1 MPFALSGMWPSPVVN
16 NLMLAYFYLNTF
28 FTLLIGNMFT
38 YAMIIYSRAA
48 TGSDAVTGLVYA
60 GNLVPPLVLGM
71 YAGTVIDR
79 FRRKL
84 VVMLA
89 QTTFL
94 WTGAAMVYLT
104 TQKAF
109 PVSDLLLIAVMVA
122 NGIGLSF
129 IIPGRMALLGDL
141 FEREKIPAESMKI
154 QIMIMVGF
162 GLAPFAVGFLRQSF
176 DWYLVFAAITFAY
189 AAATLLLVP
198 LRTLPKPPHRPESAW
213 HSLVAGMR
221 YVRREP
227 LILSLLAATF
237 VGLFLVGPLQVL
249 LPEFSRSKLGLSE
262 AQRGSLMT
270 VLGVGLLI
278 GGAIAQ
284 LISHRLRRGRMI
296 VLGVLASGVSLLLIP
311 AFDSPVAVALSLGAS
326 GIFGGL
332 MSTLIPAAIQQAT
345 LDGARGRVMSIYNIV
360 FQASIATAAI
370 GLSLVS
376 KVTGPAFAFRLG
388 GCIIIAGG
396 VASFLLRPLR
406 TLR

>member
-1 MPFALSGMWPSPVVN
+1 MTESSFEVTR
-16 NLMLAYFYLNTF
+16 MLVFFYLNTF
-28 FTLLIGNMFT
+28 LTLLIGNMFT
-38 YAMIIYSRAA
+38 YAMIIYSRAV

-60 GNLVPPLVLGM
+60 GNLVPPLILGM

-79 FRRKL
+79 FRRKR

-89 QTTFL
+89 QTTFI

-104 TQKAF
+104 TQQAF
-109 PVSDLLLIAVMVA
+109 AISDFLLISVMVA

-141 FEREKIPAESMKI
+141 FEQKHIPRESMKI

-176 DWYLVFAAITFAY
+176 DWYIVFAAIGLSY
-189 AAATLLLVP
+189 AAATLLLIP
-198 LRTLPKPPHRPESAW
+198 LHTLPKPPHRPESAW

-227 LILSLLAATF
+227 LILSLFAATF

-249 LPEFSRSKLGLSE
+249 LPEFSKTKLGLSE
-262 AQRGSLMT
+262 SQRGSLMT

-284 LISHRLRRGRMI
+284 FISHHLHRGRMI
-296 VLGVLASGVSLLLIP
+296 ILGAIASGISMLLIP

-345 LDGARGRVMSIYNIV
+345 VDAARGRVMSLYNIV
-360 FQASIATAAI
+360 FQSSIATAAI
-370 GLSLVS
+370 SLSHVS
-376 KVTGPAFAFRLG
+376 KAAGPAFAFQLG
-388 GCIIIAGG
+388 GWIIIAGA

-406 TLR
+406 MLR